1 METKGP
7 VDPGPGSGKPI
18 PMALWVLVKPPDGE
32 SQITKAGDLE
42 PGTHTQ
48 PGLDSDLPAWIEA

>member
-1 METKGP
+1 METEGP
-7 VDPGPGSGKPI
+7 VDPGPGSGKPVLT
-18 PMALWVLVKPPDGE
+18 ALRVLVKPPGGD
-32 SQITKAGDLE
+32 SQSTEAGDLQ